1 MLRLLAPYLH
11 LVPKDP
17 FQYLQIFTHL
27 PPIKTRTK
35 LASNRFFNSYKVRKN
50 FWLMLNVGPGLTINL
65 YLPEWHSDVFGLNS
79 SLVINATCSILKFDW
94 LYSQSQK
101 LWINYLNR
109 SSDPDQSIIH
119 KIFASKAGIVRA
131 NWGSINFQVN
141 SQSVQ
146 GSILSVFKSIFP
158 HRHSSMSCFPQSWL
172 CLFDLRTVS
181 SGSNELTTQ
190 YLILKLYN
198 NLYITNF

>member
-1 MLRLLAPYLH
+1 MNNPFHFFSYKMLRLLAPYLY

-65 YLPEWHSDVFGLNS
+65 YLPEWHSAVFGLNS

-101 LWINYLNR
+101 LWINYLNQQR
-109 SSDPDQSIIH
+109 S
-119 KIFASKAGIVRA
+119 
-131 NWGSINFQVN
+131 WSINHPQNICIKGRHRSGKLRFNQF
-141 SQSVQ
+141 SSEF
-146 GSILSVFKSIFP
+146 SIGPRQYSFSI
-158 HRHSSMSCFPQSWL
+158 
-172 CLFDLRTVS
+172 
-181 SGSNELTTQ
+181 
-190 YLILKLYN
+190 
-198 NLYITNF
+198 